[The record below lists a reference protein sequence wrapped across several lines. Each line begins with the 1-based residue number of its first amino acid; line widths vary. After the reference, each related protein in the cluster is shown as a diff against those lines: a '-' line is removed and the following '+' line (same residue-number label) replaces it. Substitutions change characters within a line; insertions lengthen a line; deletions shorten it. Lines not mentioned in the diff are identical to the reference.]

1 VISKNLVAASTK
13 PIILALLY
21 GGESYGY
28 RILQRVK
35 QVTGGR
41 LGWSSA
47 MLYPVLHRMEKDGF
61 IRSKWKLSEE
71 GRMRKYYFL
80 TDLGRKEFT
89 AERERWLSVHETL
102 RRLWAAAESPD

>member
-1 VISKNLVAASTK
+1 MISKNLVAASTK

-21 GGESYGY
+21 RGESYGY
-28 RILQRVK
+28 RILQRVR
-35 QVTGGR
+35 QVTGGK

-47 MLYPVLHRMEKDGF
+47 MLYPVLHRLEKDGF

-80 TDLGRKEFT
+80 TDRGRKEFA
-89 AERERWLSVHETL
+89 AEREQWQSVHDAL
-102 RRLWAAAESPD
+102 QSLWTAAEASD